1 MITRAEIE
9 KLGALHVV
17 EPAMLSLY
25 LAVPPPADPAA
36 RAGEL
41 IAAAETACGPP
52 MTEQDRTWVLERL
65 PSCARDRPGRTV
77 AVFACAGTGLL
88 EVIPLP
94 CPLPEQGVLGVR
106 PHIRPLLLARQ
117 RCPAYHVAVLDQ
129 RRTWLF
135 RVDGD
140 EVESVW
146 VPLGRQ
152 DHDPAAQLARLVRQ
166 GEPGPLVVGGQADSV
181 GRLLAAAPP
190 EVREAVAGSFTA
202 DPRTLTAARVRD
214 LASPVIARQSQ
225 LRARRTAA
233 AILAMPSGGPSA
245 ADRSAVGLPACL
257 AAVSA
262 GPVPALVVPGDDLVP
277 GYECGRCGTLSLD
290 ADDCCPDWGTAA
302 LPVPDVI
309 EEMVSRV
316 LEDGGDVT
324 VITDGSS
331 PVAARLRSLR
341 PMRGAWRGS
350 PSARRRSG
358 ATRRGHAGRRCGRR

>member
-25 LAVPPPADPAA
+25 LATPPPADLAA
-36 RAGEL
+36 RAWEL
-41 IAAAETACGPP
+41 IAAAEAACGQP
-52 MTEQDRTWVLERL
+52 MEEQDRIWVLERL
-65 PSCARDRPGRTV
+65 PARARNWPGRTV
-77 AVFACAGTGLL
+77 AVFAGAGTGLF

-94 CPLPEQGVLGVR
+94 CPLPERGVLGVR

-117 RCPAYHVAVLDQ
+117 S
-129 RRTWLF
+129 
-135 RVDGD
+135 
-140 EVESVW
+140 E
-146 VPLGRQ
+146 
-152 DHDPAAQLARLVRQ
+152 
-166 GEPGPLVVGGQADSV
+166 
-181 GRLLAAAPP
+181 
-190 EVREAVAGSFTA
+190 
-202 DPRTLTAARVRD
+202 
-214 LASPVIARQSQ
+214 

-233 AILAMPSGGPSA
+233 AILAMPPDG
-245 ADRSAVGLPACL
+245 RSAVGLPACL

-262 GPVPALVVPGDDLVP
+262 GPVPNLVVPGEGLVP

-290 ADDCCPDWGTAA
+290 ADHCCPDWGTAA

-331 PVAARLRSLR
+331 PVAARLS
-341 PMRGAWRGS
+341 
-350 PSARRRSG
+350 
-358 ATRRGHAGRRCGRR
+358 

>member
-9 KLGALHVV
+9 KLGGLHVV
-17 EPAMLSLY
+17 EPDMLSLY
-25 LAVPPPADPAA
+25 LAVPPAANLAA

-41 IAAAETACGPP
+41 IAAAEAARGQL
-52 MTEQDRTWVLERL
+52 MAEEDRTWVLKRL
-65 PSCARDRPGRTV
+65 PPCARDCPGRMV

-88 EVIPLP
+88 EAIPLAY
-94 CPLPEQGVLGVR
+94 PLPERGVLGVR
-106 PHIRPLLLARQ
+106 PHIRPLLLAWQ
-117 RCPAYHVAVLDQ
+117 RDPVYHVAVVDQ

-135 RVDGD
+135 QVDGD

-146 VPLGRQ
+146 VPTARH
-152 DHDPAAQLARLVRQ
+152 DHDTAAQLTELMRR
-166 GEPGPLVVGGQADSV
+166 GEPGPLVLGGDEDSSR
-181 GRLLAAAPP
+181 RLLAAVPP
-190 EVREAVAGSFTA
+190 LVREAIAGRFTA

-214 LASPVIARQSQ
+214 LASPVIARQSE
-225 LRARRTAA
+225 LRARSTAA
-233 AILAMPSGGPSA
+233 AILAIPAGG
-245 ADRSAVGLPACL
+245 RSAVGLPACL

-262 GPVPALVVPGDDLVP
+262 GPVPILVVPRDGLVA

-316 LEDGGDVT
+316 LEDGGEVT

-331 PVAARLRSLR
+331 PVAARLS
-341 PMRGAWRGS
+341 
-350 PSARRRSG
+350 
-358 ATRRGHAGRRCGRR
+358 